1 MKLSVI
7 TCTAD
12 RPWAIKQAETLM
24 KRQTRQPDEWVV
36 ADDGTFP
43 AQLTCNQIHVTQ
55 PRNIS
60 GPVSLANNMLAA
72 LSVVTGDII
81 VVVEDDDWYHPA
93 YLETCAKRLQTTGA
107 TGDRIL
113 RYYHVPQRIYIT
125 MNNRGS
131 ALAQTSLRREYLPF
145 MQKAAMAALT
155 KEDYNIDSRFWSTLA
170 SSDYTLHNDGQVIG
184 MKGLPGR
191 QGLGI
196 GHRPN
201 HKRPWR
207 NDPTGKMLRHWLGE
221 EAEAYLAL

>member
-1 MKLSVI
+1 
-7 TCTAD
+7 
-12 RPWAIKQAETLM
+12 
-24 KRQTRQPDEWVV
+24 
-36 ADDGTFP
+36 
-43 AQLTCNQIHVTQ
+43 
-55 PRNIS
+55 
-60 GPVSLANNMLAA
+60 MLAA
-72 LSVVTGDII
+72 LDTATGDLI
-81 VVVEDDDWYHPA
+81 VVIEDDDWYHPL
-93 YLETCAKRLQTTGA
+93 YLETCVKRLQTTGA
-107 TGDRIL
+107 TGDRLL

-155 KEDYNIDSRFWSTLA
+155 MEDYSIDSRFWSTLA
-170 SSDYTLHNDGQVIG
+170 ASDYTIHNDGQVIG

-221 EAEAYLAL
+221 EAEVYLAL

>member
-1 MKLSVI
+1 
-7 TCTAD
+7 
-12 RPWAIKQAETLM
+12 
-24 KRQTRQPDEWVV
+24 
-36 ADDGTFP
+36 
-43 AQLTCNQIHVTQ
+43 
-55 PRNIS
+55 
-60 GPVSLANNMLAA
+60 
-72 LSVVTGDII
+72 
-81 VVVEDDDWYHPA
+81 
-93 YLETCAKRLQTTGA
+93 
-107 TGDRIL
+107 
-113 RYYHVPQRIYIT
+113 